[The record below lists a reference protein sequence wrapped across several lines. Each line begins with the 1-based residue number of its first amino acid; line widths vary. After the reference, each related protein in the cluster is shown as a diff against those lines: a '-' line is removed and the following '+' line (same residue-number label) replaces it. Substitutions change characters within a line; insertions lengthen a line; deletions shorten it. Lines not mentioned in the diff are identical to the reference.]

1 MLSNTDEKIDPKVGQ
16 KTAGAGADVKI
27 DTIAGSRG
35 DPEAGTN
42 AQATGA
48 DQGANGSHRSA
59 AASGAQTAPVAA
71 GSQTRQ
77 AFALLRRAAKPDQGH
92 LGWAVMWL
100 MLAALLEVL
109 GPIMGKALIDEHLL
123 PRHLDWPRM
132 AALLAGL
139 LLTGWIASGLRYLQ
153 LVRLSG
159 LAMRSVMRLRQMVYG
174 HVLLL
179 PMSFF
184 DRAITG
190 QLVSRVTNDTEAV
203 KNLYI
208 QVLFVM
214 LDSTIVLVGT
224 ICAMAWLDWRL
235 MSMVLALLPAVLV
248 IVWLYQR
255 WSAPAV
261 TRARALRSDINGQV
275 AESIGGMS
283 VLQANNAE
291 ARFGE
296 RFAATNQ
303 DHYTARLA
311 ELRANAWLLR
321 PALDLFNVILLAAVI
336 FVFGNREMTA
346 SEVGVLY
353 AFISYLA
360 RVIEPLIQITMQ
372 FSQLQQAVV
381 ASARVAT
388 LLDEAAANEHG
399 AGSPR
404 NANNAG
410 NVGPDGIDKGIA
422 NTIGNGDDPGAA
434 TDRYD
439 DGKTPA
445 VAISRLNFAYN
456 EGQTVLHDLSLEIPQ
471 GAFFGIVGHTGSGK
485 STLLSLLL
493 RFYPAR
499 HGAIAIHGVPLDEI
513 GNERFRAEVGLVPQ
527 DPFLLA
533 ASARENIDMGRGL
546 TQAQIETAARAAHAH
561 DFIMALDQG
570 YDTSLGEGGSR
581 LSVGQKQLIAIARAL
596 AGQPRILLLDEAT
609 SHIDSQTEQV
619 VQVALDE
626 LRGKVTVIAIA
637 HRLSTIRDADRLIV
651 LIHGRIAETGPHEQ
665 LMQIEGGL
673 YQRLYLLQQ
682 LAA

>member
-1 MLSNTDEKIDPKVGQ
+1 MKPEKKSETANPRGQ
-16 KTAGAGADVKI
+16 L
-27 DTIAGSRG
+27 
-35 DPEAGTN
+35 
-42 AQATGA
+42 
-48 DQGANGSHRSA
+48 
-59 AASGAQTAPVAA
+59 
-71 GSQTRQ
+71 RQ
-77 AFALLRRAAKPDQGH
+77 ALSLLRRAALPDQHH
-92 LGWAVMWL
+92 LGWAVLWL
-100 MLAALLEVL
+100 VAAALLEVT

-123 PRHLDWPRM
+123 PHHLDWPRM
-132 AALLAGL
+132 AALLAGVV
-139 LLTGWIASGLRYLQ
+139 LTGWIASGLRYLQ

-159 LAMRSVMRLRQMVYG
+159 LAMRSVMRLRQMVYT

-179 PMSFF
+179 PMAFF

-203 KNLYI
+203 KSLYI

-214 LDSTIVLVGT
+214 LDSTIVLIGT
-224 ICAMAWLDWRL
+224 VCAMAFLDWRL
-235 MSMVLALLPAVLV
+235 MLIVLALLPAVLL

-261 TRARALRSDINGQV
+261 TRARALRSEINGQM

-283 VLQANNAE
+283 VLQASNAE
-291 ARFGE
+291 QRFGQ
-296 RFAATNQ
+296 RFARTNQ

-321 PALDLFNVILLAAVI
+321 PALDMFNIILLGAVI
-336 FVFGNREMTA
+336 FMFGQREMTA
-346 SEVGVLY
+346 TEVGILY

-372 FSQLQQAVV
+372 FSQLQQSVV

-388 LLDEAAANEHG
+388 LLEEGAAQEHASNRASAGKAAANDSS
-399 AGSPR
+399 A
-404 NANNAG
+404 
-410 NVGPDGIDKGIA
+410 
-422 NTIGNGDDPGAA
+422 
-434 TDRYD
+434 
-439 DGKTPA
+439 PA
-445 VAISRLNFAYN
+445 VAISHLDFAYN
-456 EGQTVLHDLSLEIPQ
+456 PGQPVLHDLSLEIPQ
-471 GAFFGIVGHTGSGK
+471 GDFVGIVGYTGSGK

-493 RFYPAR
+493 RFYPAP
-499 HGAIAIHGVPLDEI
+499 HGSILMHGVPLDDI
-513 GNERFRAEVGLVPQ
+513 DNDRFRADVGLVPQ

-546 TQAQIETAARAAHAH
+546 TQPQIEAAARAAHAH
-561 DFIMALDQG
+561 DFIAALDQG
-570 YDTSLGEGGSR
+570 YDTPLGEGGSR

-596 AGQPRILLLDEAT
+596 AGAPRILLLDEAT
-609 SHIDSQTEQV
+609 SHIDSQTEQI

-637 HRLSTIRDADRLIV
+637 HRLSTIRDANRIIV
-651 LIHGRIAETGPHEQ
+651 LNHGRITETGPHDQ
-665 LMQIEGGL
+665 LMQIDGGL

>member
-1 MLSNTDEKIDPKVGQ
+1 MKPEPTS
-16 KTAGAGADVKI
+16 TAG
-27 DTIAGSRG
+27 
-35 DPEAGTN
+35 
-42 AQATGA
+42 QM
-48 DQGANGSHRSA
+48 
-59 AASGAQTAPVAA
+59 
-71 GSQTRQ
+71 RQ
-77 AFALLRRAAKPDQGH
+77 ALALLRRAALPDRHH
-92 LGWAVMWL
+92 LFWAVLWL
-100 MLAALLEVL
+100 MAAALLEVL

-123 PRHLDWPRM
+123 PHHLDWPRM
-132 AALLAGL
+132 AGLLAGL
-139 LLTGWIASGLRYLQ
+139 VLTGWIASGLRYLQ

-159 LAMRSVMRLRQMVYG
+159 LAMRSVMRLREMVYS

-203 KNLYI
+203 KSLYI

-224 ICAMAWLDWRL
+224 MCAMAWLDWRL
-235 MSMVLALLPAVLV
+235 MLIVLALLPAVLL

-261 TRARALRSDINGQV
+261 TRARALRSEINGQV

-283 VLQANNAE
+283 VLQASNAE
-291 ARFGE
+291 TRFGR

-303 DHYTARLA
+303 DQYTARLA

-321 PALDLFNVILLAAVI
+321 PALDLFNIILLAAVI
-336 FVFGNREMTA
+336 YMFGQREMTA
-346 SEVGVLY
+346 TEVGVLY

-372 FSQLQQAVV
+372 FSQLQQSVV
-381 ASARVAT
+381 ATARVAA
-388 LLDEAAANEHG
+388 LLDEGAAQEHAQLAGRDAAA
-399 AGSPR
+399 
-404 NANNAG
+404 
-410 NVGPDGIDKGIA
+410 
-422 NTIGNGDDPGAA
+422 DPQA
-434 TDRYD
+434 
-439 DGKTPA
+439 PA
-445 VAISRLNFAYN
+445 VSIRHLSFAYN
-456 EGQTVLHDLSLEIPQ
+456 EGQPVLHDLSLDIAP
-471 GAFFGIVGHTGSGK
+471 GDFVGIVGHTGSGK

-493 RFYPAR
+493 RFYPAP
-499 HGAIAIHGVPLDEI
+499 HGSITVHGMALDAID
-513 GNERFRAEVGLVPQ
+513 NERFRAEVGLVPQ

-546 TQAQIETAARAAHAH
+546 TPQQIETAARAAHAH
-561 DFIMALDQG
+561 DFITALEQG
-570 YDTSLGEGGSR
+570 YDTPLGEGGSR

-596 AGQPRILLLDEAT
+596 AGTPRILLLDEAT
-609 SHIDSQTEQV
+609 SHIDSATEQI
-619 VQVALDE
+619 VQVAMDE

-637 HRLSTIRDADRLIV
+637 HRLSTIRDANRIIV
-651 LIHGRIAETGPHEQ
+651 LNHGRIAETGAHEQ
-665 LMQIEGGL
+665 LMQIDGGL